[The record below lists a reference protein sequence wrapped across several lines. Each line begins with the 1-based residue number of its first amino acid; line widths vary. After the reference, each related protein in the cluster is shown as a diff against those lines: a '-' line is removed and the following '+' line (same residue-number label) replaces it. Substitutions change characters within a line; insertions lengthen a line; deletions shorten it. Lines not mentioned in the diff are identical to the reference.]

1 VFVCI
6 VQEQTYL
13 KVGRIIATR
22 FVDYSNRA
30 SCNTSGN
37 QSVQGTTVM
46 AIKGTSQA
54 FDVYAD
60 LSMWA
65 MITVFQG
72 TTTFM
77 PLLEQ
82 LPNWFFAALLYIFPT
97 WHEDI
102 FENIETAHHDLH
114 KSFPKDR
121 FVVTG
126 HSLGGG
132 IAIAAGGHMNVSAV
146 GFSGPGSH
154 FSRWRFGTTM
164 ERAYRNSVNV
174 EPDSDPVP
182 KFDRHD
188 DMVQYIQCR
197 DTKTT
202 KIQAGENFFY
212 SNRKPYEC
220 HFLDNTICELWR
232 ACGDDKGRSFFQR
245 CHEKVD
251 PATKGQYLT
260 SNMKRAFWTIFL
272 GPGAW
277 SSGA

>member
-1 VFVCI
+1 
-6 VQEQTYL
+6 
-13 KVGRIIATR
+13 
-22 FVDYSNRA
+22 
-30 SCNTSGN
+30 
-37 QSVQGTTVM
+37 M

-65 MITVFQG
+65 MIAVFQG

-154 FSRWRFGTTM
+154 FSRWRFGTTL
-164 ERAYRNSVNV
+164 EKAYRNSVNV
-174 EPDSDPVP
+174 APEYDAVP

-197 DTKTT
+197 DSSTK
-202 KIQAGENFFY
+202 KEVGKDLPHRDPLACHSIQT
-212 SNRKPYEC
+212 
-220 HFLDNTICELWR
+220 TICELWR
-232 ACGDDKGRSFFQR
+232 ACGDEKKRNFSR
-245 CHEKVD
+245 CSGSVD
-251 PATKGQYLT
+251 PANRGIYLT
-260 SNMKRAFWTIFL
+260 DNSTKRFWERLFDL
-272 GPGAW
+272 
-277 SSGA
+277 